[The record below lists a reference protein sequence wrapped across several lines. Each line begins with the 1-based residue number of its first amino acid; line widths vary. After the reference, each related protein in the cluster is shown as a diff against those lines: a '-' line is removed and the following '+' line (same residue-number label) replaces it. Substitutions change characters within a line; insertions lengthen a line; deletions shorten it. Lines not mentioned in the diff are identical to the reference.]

1 MICPSTAAGTPTFP
15 KEGLAYGLVIGDFQL
30 AAATSTGTPAATP
43 AGGGATSTG
52 RTTPPS
58 GTCTR
63 AAVMSTVETE
73 ATAVLAKPRPR
84 PHPPP
89 HPPCRLRTNRPP
101 PHPERTPTP
110 IADRPHP

>member
-73 ATAVLAKPRPR
+73 ATAGFTIPAPRAA
-84 PHPPP
+84 PPP
-89 HPPCRLRTNRPP
+89 QPPRRLRSDTTHEDCEEDP
-101 PHPERTPTP
+101 
-110 IADRPHP
+110 DLM

>member
-63 AAVMSTVETE
+63 AAVPSTVETE
-73 ATAVLAKPRPR
+73 AKAGSRLAGPRR
-84 PHPPP
+84 APPP
-89 HPPCRLRTNRPP
+89 DAPGAVGTD
-101 PHPERTPTP
+101 TPQ
-110 IADRPHP
+110 AG

>member
-52 RTTPPS
+52 RTTPPG

-63 AAVMSTVETE
+63 AAVMSTVETQ
-73 ATAVLAKPRPR
+73 ATAVFTLPPPRPQ
-84 PHPPP
+84 PPP
-89 HPPCRLRTNRPP
+89 HPPRRPTTHAP
-101 PHPERTPTP
+101 P
-110 IADRPHP
+110 